1 MKSVIKHVIV
11 LMLENRSFDHLF
23 GWATELLKVNGLK
36 GSESN
41 PISTKSP
48 EEGHITVSKD
58 APYINKCCP
67 THNFPDTTEKIF
79 GKAQVDGG
87 QLVNAT
93 MSGFVENEAKKA
105 KHPSYCNVMNGFDP
119 EQLPIM
125 TTLAQE
131 FAIMDRFFASVPGP
145 TWPNRQFTIAGTS
158 AGQTE
163 TGTWYRDEP
172 GKLFPQ
178 RTFFDQVEEAGMT
191 WRNYY
196 NDTPWELFMEKMAFS
211 HDEVRPLHEFYSD
224 AATGNLPSYA
234 WINPASGM
242 DLKTG
247 LGSNDQHPDH
257 DMRLGEALI
266 KDIYEVL
273 RASPQWNET
282 LFVLTW
288 DEHGG
293 FYDHVTPPSKDIPPP
308 GDGETSYPEDFAF
321 DRLGMRVPTLLI
333 SPWIP
338 KGTVMSEPPESAKP
352 AYNSEYE
359 FTSIMASARRLLGMP
374 NTSLTNRDAWSAT
387 FDHVISDTFR
397 DSPVQLPS
405 APMPEP
411 ADIAREADEPI
422 NDLQGDIMSA
432 LARLEGF
439 EEVPSMQRQSELRA
453 FMDQAWE
460 RYRERIRRWRTPTN
474 LTIEVQPLKKNNF
487 QEMKWDISISRLA
500 GTNRTTISTHSL
512 RIDEDPL
519 CLEAEALEPG
529 AGVGARPCLPSA
541 DPDLNA
547 FKFQH
552 WAWPGDG
559 TFRPSRHSELCLA
572 AHIYGPGEISK
583 KVTLETCNDD
593 FSQFWAY
600 HGGYPG
606 QTYAGT
612 LDFGDYLNGMGLTA
626 SPSDDAL
633 ELQV

>member
-36 GSESN
+36 GFESN

-48 EEGHITVSKD
+48 EKGSVTVSKN
-58 APYINKCCP
+58 APYINVCGP
-67 THNFPDTTEKIF
+67 THSFPDTTEKIF
-79 GKAQVDGG
+79 GKAQVDAGE
-87 QLVNAT
+87 LVNAS
-93 MSGFVENEAKKA
+93 MSGFVENEH
-105 KHPSYCNVMNGFDP
+105 KHPTYCNVMDMFEP
-119 EQLPIM
+119 EKLPII

-131 FAIMDRFFASVPGP
+131 FAVMDRFFASVPGP
-145 TWPNRQFTIAGTS
+145 TWPNRQFTISATS

-163 TGTWYRDEP
+163 TGTWYRNEP
-172 GKLFPQ
+172 GRLFPQ
-178 RTFFDQVEEAGMT
+178 RTFFDQVEEANMT

-224 AATGNLPSYA
+224 ASAGTLPSYA

-242 DLKTG
+242 DLATG

-266 KDIYEVL
+266 KDIYEAL

-282 LFVLTW
+282 LFVLTY

-308 GDGETSYPEDFAF
+308 GDGETSYPGNFGF
-321 DRLGMRVPTLLI
+321 DRLGIRIPTLLI

-338 KGTVMSEPPESAKP
+338 KGTVISEPPDSAKP
-352 AYNSEYE
+352 AENSEYDL
-359 FTSIMASARRLLGMP
+359 TSIMASARRLLGMP
-374 NTSLTNRDAWSAT
+374 NTSLTQRDAWSAT

-397 DSPVQLPS
+397 DSPAQLPD
-405 APMPEP
+405 APMPAP

-422 NDLQGDIMSA
+422 NDLQGDLVSA

-439 EEVPSMQRQSELRA
+439 EEVPSMQRQEEVGLFMKRA
-453 FMDQAWE
+453 WKG
-460 RYRERIRRWRTPTN
+460 YRERIRRWRSPTN
-474 LTIEVQPLKKNNF
+474 LTVEIQPLAKNNF
-487 QEMKWDISISRLA
+487 DEKKWDISSSRYN
-500 GTNRTTISTHSL
+500 GTHRMTISTHDL
-512 RIDEDPL
+512 RINDDAL
-519 CLEAEALEPG
+519 CLEVEAFAPG
-529 AGVGARPCLPSA
+529 AAVVARPCLPSA

-547 FKFQH
+547 FKNQH
-552 WAWPGDG
+552 WAWPGDA
-559 TFRPSRHSELCLA
+559 TFRPARAPELCLST
-572 AHIYGPGEISK
+572 HLFGPGEVSK
-583 KVTLETCNDD
+583 KVTLETCSEDI
-593 FSQFWAY
+593 SQHWAY

-606 QTYAGT
+606 QTYSGT
-612 LDFGDYLNGMGLTA
+612 LDFGDYLTGLGLTS
-626 SPSDDAL
+626 SPGGSAP
-633 ELQV
+633 EIQV